1 MSRRHEIRKQRGHN
15 LGPGLNVDRLLGRA
29 LGMVAAKEV
38 LREGLGS
45 QGLEMNPEIAKG
57 GAVHLPASH

>member
-1 MSRRHEIRKQRGHN
+1 MSRRHEIRKQRGHA

-38 LREGLGS
+38 LREG
-45 QGLEMNPEIAKG
+45 
-57 GAVHLPASH
+57 